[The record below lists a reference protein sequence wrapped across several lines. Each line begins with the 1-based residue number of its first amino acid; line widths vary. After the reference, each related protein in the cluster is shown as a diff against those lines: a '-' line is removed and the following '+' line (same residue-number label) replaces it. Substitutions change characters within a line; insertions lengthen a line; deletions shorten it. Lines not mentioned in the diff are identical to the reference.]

1 MRPRFLTAPI
11 AAVAALVLLV
21 ATVGGLVLADQAA
34 SPDPAPTVVPAEAG
48 TQRGGEETQA
58 APTATPEPAPTVD
71 AGTGTAPFE
80 LPPLPAKS
88 VEVVEVS
95 ERSPVPSGPVSR
107 AAREAAA
114 AEVKGQQG
122 QVYSWQ
128 DGDRTLNV
136 VLQNDLGVQETVDI
150 KSDDVV
156 VVAGGDTSIVE
167 RRPGHGSVE
176 PVFRDESGGGLMT
189 LPGGVLVALDP
200 QWDQE
205 QVDEFFER
213 NGIDADRVSEMGFIP
228 NGFVVQ
234 TEPGFPSLELANAL
248 AGQDG
253 VTVSSPNWWRE
264 VQAK

>member
-11 AAVAALVLLV
+11 AALAAVVLLG
-21 ATVGGLVLADQAA
+21 AMVGGLVLADQAA
-34 SPDPAPTVVPAEAG
+34 SPDPAPTAAP
-48 TQRGGEETQA
+48 
-58 APTATPEPAPTVD
+58 APTATPEPTVQPAPD
-71 AGTGTAPFE
+71 PDPGTGTQGGGTGPAPFE
-80 LPPLPAKS
+80 LPPLPPKS

-107 AAREAAA
+107 AEREAAA

-136 VLQNDLGVQETVDI
+136 VLQNDLAVQETVDI

-189 LPGGVLVALDP
+189 LPGGVLIALDP

-213 NGIDADRVSEMGFIP
+213 NGIDADRVSELDFIQ
-228 NGFVVQ
+228 NGYVVE

-253 VTVSSPNWWRE
+253 VTISSPNWWRE

>member
-21 ATVGGLVLADQAA
+21 AMVGGLVLADQAA
-34 SPDPAPTVVPAEAG
+34 SPDPAP
-48 TQRGGEETQA
+48 A
-58 APTATPEPAPTVD
+58 ATATPEPAPTVAVAQPEPTAVPVD
-71 AGTGTAPFE
+71 AGTEPAPFE
-80 LPPLPAKS
+80 LPPLPPKS

-95 ERSPVPSGPVSR
+95 ERSAVPSGSVSR
-107 AAREAAA
+107 EEREAAA

-136 VLQNDLGVQETVDI
+136 VLQNDLAVQETVDI

-167 RRPGHGSVE
+167 RRPGHGTVE

-228 NGFVVQ
+228 NGFVVE